1 MGLVDR
7 LPQKKR
13 ASLLQILAKKLIVD
27 DRGSIIDYELNK
39 PFVYLHEIAEKL
51 NENGDRNTSSWLL
64 EKSNDEFLES
74 LRFENRGY
82 LAELPVSVD
91 NF

>member
-1 MGLVDR
+1 MVDR

-39 PFVYLHEIAEKL
+39 PFVYLHETAEKL

>member
-1 MGLVDR
+1 LA
-7 LPQKKR
+7 QKNVPLYYKFW
-13 ASLLQILAKKLIVD
+13 QKKLIVD

-51 NENGDRNTSSWLL
+51 NENGDRNTSSRLL

-74 LRFENRGY
+74 LRFENRGC